1 MVKFNND
8 SIYISPSNDKI
19 RKPLLLRNNPPPPPP
34 SAVDPDNPL
43 DPLADEVPLWI
54 GGGGMA
60 WGLIRPF
67 ENLSW
72 TLEMPSTAED
82 DDDDESDSDD
92 IAISWRDAM
101 RPVLKRP
108 VLKRCQ
114 AIGAHAT
121 ILSRL

>member
-1 MVKFNND
+1 MVTDNK
-8 SIYISPSNDKI
+8 DKTETLPQAVI
-19 RKPLLLRNNPPPPPP
+19 PMPKLVRNNPTPPPP

-67 ENLSW
+67 DNLTW
-72 TLEMPSTAED
+72 TLEMPYTADD